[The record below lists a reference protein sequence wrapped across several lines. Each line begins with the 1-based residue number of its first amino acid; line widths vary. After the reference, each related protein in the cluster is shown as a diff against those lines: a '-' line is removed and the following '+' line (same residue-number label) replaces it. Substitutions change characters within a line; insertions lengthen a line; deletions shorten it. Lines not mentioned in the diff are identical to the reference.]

1 MPDYSDDDYRL
12 GYFTAPDGKITLL
25 KPLPKN
31 DLLTLFDHHP
41 GQMADLQS
49 QQVELEIRQPP
60 QPAQRSRQS
69 QTSNGYIHLVA
80 WSNCCLLRVLMTAWF
95 RRYREIH
102 GYNKGFYPDAGSLPL
117 TSSKSP
123 INSSN
128 LEYPPV
134 DNLDQFGN
142 PRPLNSPK
150 SPLNPLTPSGSLPL
164 TSSKF
169 PLNSFI
175 PAWPN
180 PILPCPVSPLNSLKS
195 PLNSSNF
202 TPAWLNP
209 KLLDRLEAQLL
220 DSLRSNIANIEEGHG
235 RPATI
240 EYLNFLGYTQASL
253 KESKGDVHRLAQD
266 GLLPRRP
273 GSKLADLGIDLAA
286 WHQALKK
293 SVISRP
299 AEDKGIYR
307 NLQESKGIGESAPLN
322 PPKSPLN
329 SFNFD
334 YPSASSLNT
343 PKIPLNSS
351 NSFSFGCQPNPPPNL
366 PKNPLNSYNFGYAP
380 VDNFDPS
387 QLTYEM
393 LIELINK
400 TDWNLRQLV
409 ASLESKLDSDQKSYQ
424 LDRARIRAKIKENP

>member
-41 GQMADLQS
+41 DQMADLQS
-49 QQVELEIRQPP
+49 QQVELEIRRPP
-60 QPAQRSRQS
+60 QPIQRSRQS

-95 RRYREIH
+95 RWYRGIH
-102 GYNKGFYPDAGSLPL
+102 GYNKGFYRNNPPL
-117 TSSKSP
+117 ISSKLP
-123 INSSN
+123 INSSKGTYGN
-128 LEYPPV
+128 LQEFMGTENRRSVFP
-134 DNLDQFGN
+134 D
-142 PRPLNSPK
+142 
-150 SPLNPLTPSGSLPL
+150 PL
-164 TSSKF
+164 TS
-169 PLNSFI
+169 P
-175 PAWPN
+175 
-180 PILPCPVSPLNSLKS
+180 KS

-202 TPAWLNP
+202 TPPLNPPKSPLNSSISSGSLPLNSSKLPLNSFIPAWLNP

-253 KESKGDVHRLAQD
+253 KESKGDVQRLAQD

-273 GSKLADLGIDLAA
+273 GSKLADLGIDLSA
-286 WHQALKK
+286 WHAALKK
-293 SVISRP
+293 SLISRP

-307 NLQESKGIGESAPLN
+307 ILKDSTGESPKFLQNPLNSSKVPLN
-322 PPKSPLN
+322 PPKSPVN

-334 YPSASSLNT
+334 
-343 PKIPLNSS
+343 
-351 NSFSFGCQPNPPPNL
+351 CPPI
-366 PKNPLNSYNFGYAP
+366 
-380 VDNFDPS
+380 DNFDPS

-409 ASLESKLDSDQKSYQ
+409 FSLESKLDSDQKSYQ
-424 LDRARIRAKIKENP
+424 IDRARIRAKVNWSK

>member
-1 MPDYSDDDYRL
+1 MPNYSDDDYRL

-41 GQMADLQS
+41 DQMADLQS

-60 QPAQRSRQS
+60 QPIQRSRQS
-69 QTSNGYIHLVA
+69 QTPNGYIHLVA

-95 RRYREIH
+95 RWYRGIH
-102 GYNKGFYPDAGSLPL
+102 GYNKGFYRNLKDFTGPL
-117 TSSKSP
+117 NSSKSP
-123 INSSN
+123 LNSLTPAGS
-128 LEYPPV
+128 L
-134 DNLDQFGN
+134 
-142 PRPLNSPK
+142 PLNSPK
-150 SPLNPLTPSGSLPL
+150 SPLNSSNFSPPL
-164 TSSKF
+164 TSPPLTSPKS

-175 PAWPN
+175 PAS
-180 PILPCPVSPLNSLKS
+180 SPLNSPKS

-202 TPAWLNP
+202 IPAWLNP

-253 KESKGDVHRLAQD
+253 KESKGDVQRLAQD

-273 GSKLADLGIDLAA
+273 GSKLADLGIDLSA

-299 AEDKGIYR
+299 AENKGIYR
-307 NLQESKGIGESAPLN
+307 ILKDFTGESPKFLQNPLNSSKVPLN

-329 SFNFD
+329 PLAPAGSFPLTSPKSPLNSSKFD
-334 YPSASSLNT
+334 YPPASSLNT
-343 PKIPLNSS
+343 PKSPV
-351 NSFSFGCQPNPPPNL
+351 NSFNFGCPPI
-366 PKNPLNSYNFGYAP
+366 
-380 VDNFDPS
+380 DNFDPS

-409 ASLESKLDSDQKSYQ
+409 FSLESKLDSDQKSYQ
-424 LDRARIRAKIKENP
+424 IDRARIRAKVNWSK